1 MKQKTLEEVAE
12 ERYGNMPFGIGLERR
27 TLFIA
32 GGKWKEE
39 NIPIQ
44 MLDVD
49 NIYAHVE
56 NGVVIIEKKDKSKIS
71 YSEEEVVELL
81 TQRSKHFS
89 TNVQPFNQLL
99 LKQDLEWF
107 EQKKKK

>member
-1 MKQKTLEEVAE
+1 MKQQTLEEVAE
-12 ERYGNMPFGIGLERR
+12 EKYGNMPFGIGLERR
-27 TLFIA
+27 SVFIA

-44 MLDVD
+44 ILDVD

-56 NGVVIIEKKDKSKIS
+56 NGVVIIEKNDKSKIS
-71 YSEEEVVELL
+71 YSEQEVVELL
-81 TQRSKHFS
+81 TERCKHFGTS
-89 TNVQPFNQLL
+89 VKPFDKIL

-107 EQKKKK
+107 EQNKKK